1 MFMFRTARFRAAAIL
16 LAAAVSLV
24 LLRQL
29 STSAV
34 HFVPSDAASA
44 GEEYQDPCED
54 SDVSSDDTDNHVVLW
69 RDEKTPVQTSAEKLD
84 TERSYEEKIRE
95 KLKQMSKD
103 CPDIIGWIYVEN
115 SDIDYPV
122 VQGKDNQYYLHHA
135 ADGSENMVGTIF
147 LDKISSADFS
157 DPQSILYGHNM
168 EYGMFGDIRKFREP
182 GEFERH
188 RNGRLI
194 TMTDS
199 FNIEFFA
206 LSIVSAFDMVY
217 DVPAEN
223 AKWVDII
230 RENSI
235 CLADTELT
243 DEDRYIA
250 LSTCSFDYENARFL
264 FVGKLI
270 ASQESDV

>member
-1 MFMFRTARFRAAAIL
+1 MKRICILL
-16 LAAAVSLV
+16 LAAAVSLG
-24 LLRQL
+24 LLRQF

-34 HFVPSDAASA
+34 HFVPSDAVSA

-54 SDVSSDDTDNHVVLW
+54 SDLSSDDRAPAIMW
-69 RDEKTPVQTSAEKLD
+69 RDEQTAIPTSAEKAE

-95 KLKQMSKD
+95 ILKQMSKD

-135 ADGSENMVGTIF
+135 ADGSENLVGTIF

-168 EYGMFGDIRKFREP
+168 EYGMFGNIRKFREP

-194 TMTDS
+194 TMTES

-223 AKWVDII
+223 AQWVDII

-243 DEDRYIA
+243 DEERYIA

>member
-1 MFMFRTARFRAAAIL
+1 
-16 LAAAVSLV
+16 
-24 LLRQL
+24 
-29 STSAV
+29 
-34 HFVPSDAASA
+34 
-44 GEEYQDPCED
+44 
-54 SDVSSDDTDNHVVLW
+54 
-69 RDEKTPVQTSAEKLD
+69 
-84 TERSYEEKIRE
+84 
-95 KLKQMSKD
+95 
-103 CPDIIGWIYVEN
+103 
-115 SDIDYPV
+115 
-122 VQGKDNQYYLHHA
+122 
-135 ADGSENMVGTIF
+135 
-147 LDKISSADFS
+147 
-157 DPQSILYGHNM
+157 
-168 EYGMFGDIRKFREP
+168 
-182 GEFERH
+182 
-188 RNGRLI
+188 
-194 TMTDS
+194 MTDS

-223 AKWVDII
+223 AQWVDII